1 MTVICVR
8 YDRYCTYVL
17 VALPYRDSFAIITVW
32 AASSDKQHLCRRPIA
47 SPLPSAAAAL
57 ALDSRA
63 DMWSPRAT
71 NDWFGDG
78 ESSRT
83 IDALQALANGQRS
96 VEDPSGRLRNYAA
109 GCLINV
115 RQIMADHRDAQ

>member
-8 YDRYCTYVL
+8 YDRYVRSI
-17 VALPYRDSFAIITVW
+17 AFSGQFRDNNGPAR
-32 AASSDKQHLCRRPIA
+32 RRPTHSTSAVA
-47 SPLPSAAAAL
+47 SPFCCCRSRSRLSRRYVVAACDQRL
-57 ALDSRA
+57 VWRRRVLERG
-63 DMWSPRAT
+63 PRS
-71 NDWFGDG
+71 G
-78 ESSRT
+78 T

>member
-1 MTVICVR
+1 MTVICVTVR
-8 YDRYCTYVL
+8 LEVRSVRTYY
-17 VALPYRDSFAIITVW
+17 VALPFRDSFATITV
-32 AASSDKQHLCRRPIA
+32 RRGVVRHTAPLP

-71 NDWFGDG
+71 NDWF
-78 ESSRT
+78 E
-83 IDALQALANGQRS
+83 ALANGQRS

>member
-1 MTVICVR
+1 MSDCDLCDCEVR
-8 YDRYCTYVL
+8 GTIGTYVL
-17 VALPYRDSFAIITVW
+17 RSIAFSGQFRDNNGPAR
-32 AASSDKQHLCRRPIA
+32 RRPTHSTSAVA
-47 SPLPSAAAAL
+47 SPFCCCRSRSRLSRRYVVAACDQRL
-57 ALDSRA
+57 VWR
-63 DMWSPRAT
+63 RR
-71 NDWFGDG
+71 G
-78 ESSRT
+78 T